1 MWRDLFQSTA
11 APVHPVDSHA
21 AKRWVKERLKR
32 LFPELR
38 RDPDALERAYR
49 ELGLE
54 AREGSGRGAGVVYEI
69 TLPSIVD
76 PVGDE
81 SD

>member
-1 MWRDLFQSTA
+1 MIWHDLFQKPS
-11 APVHPVDSHA
+11 APVHPIDSHA
-21 AKRWVKERLKR
+21 AKRWVKGRLKR

-38 RDPDALERAYR
+38 SDPEALERAYR

-69 TLPSIVD
+69 TLPSAVWPD
-76 PVGDE
+76 GKA
-81 SD
+81 